1 MEKFDVIV
9 IGGGP
14 GGYVA
19 AIRAAQLNARVALIE
34 AKEMGGTCLNR
45 GCIPS
50 KTLLANAQLAHKIRE
65 ADKYGIEVSEPKINF
80 PKMME
85 RKDGVVTKVRKS
97 LTGLIE
103 ANKIK
108 VFNGFGKFTDPHTI
122 KIMGEDNVMIQGK
135 KIIIATGSEPKDI
148 PAFPFDHEK
157 ILSSTSVLEL
167 KKLPKSLAIIGGGYI
182 GCEFASC
189 FADYGVEI
197 HILEAMP
204 TIIPLQGPDLA
215 GALTR
220 TFESKGVQ
228 IHTNVFVEG
237 IDKTKDGV
245 LVKLKDQSPVHAE
258 MALVAVGRSLNT
270 DNIGLEKA
278 GVLTN
283 RGVIE
288 VNERLETN
296 VPGIYAIGDVTG
308 KWMLAHV
315 ASHQGITAANNALGI
330 PHKMHYNAVPAVV
343 FTNPEIATAG
353 LLPHEAKEQGLD
365 VKVSKYPFMAL
376 GKSQA
381 SLETEGFVQIVSDSR
396 TGLILGAQVIGHEAS
411 ALIAQLTLAIRCEL
425 TIEDLADTIHA
436 HPTVAEA
443 WLEAA
448 LIANDA
454 PIHFPPKRKMANV

>member
-1 MEKFDVIV
+1 MQKFDVIV
-9 IGGGP
+9 LGGGP

-19 AIRAAQLNARVALIE
+19 AIRAAQLNATVALVE

-50 KTLLANAQLAHKIRE
+50 KTLLANAQLIHKIKQ
-65 ADKYGIEVSEPKINF
+65 ADQYGIEVSQPKVNF
-80 PKMME
+80 PRMVE
-85 RKDGVVTKVRKS
+85 RKDNVVSGIRKS

-103 ANKIK
+103 ANQIKIFK
-108 VFNGFGKFTDPHTI
+108 GFGKFSTPNTI
-122 KIMGEDNVMIQGK
+122 KIMGEDNVEIHGT

-148 PAFPFDHEK
+148 QAFPFDHEK
-157 ILSSTSVLEL
+157 ILSSTSILAL

-197 HILEAMP
+197 HIIEAMP
-204 TIIPLQGPDLA
+204 SIIPLQGPDLSKS
-215 GALTR
+215 LTQV
-220 TFESKGVQ
+220 FEKKGIQ

-237 IDKTKDGV
+237 IDKTKEGV
-245 LVKLKDQSPVHAE
+245 LVKLKDSPPVHAE
-258 MALVAVGRSLNT
+258 MALVAVGRTLNT
-270 DNIGLEKA
+270 DKIGLEQA
-278 GVLTN
+278 GVITDK
-283 RGVIE
+283 GMIPVDD
-288 VNERLETN
+288 RLQTN
-296 VPGIYAIGDVTG
+296 VPGIYAIGDITG

-330 PHKMHYNAVPAVV
+330 PHRMHYNAVPAVV
-343 FTNPEIATAG
+343 FTNPEIATVG
-353 LLPHEAKEQGLD
+353 LLPHEAAEQKYD

-381 SLETEGFVQIVSDSR
+381 SLETEGFVQIVSESKS
-396 TGLILGAQVIGHEAS
+396 GLIIGAQVIGHEAS
-411 ALIAQLTLAIRCEL
+411 ALIAPLTLAIRCEL
-425 TIEDLADTIHA
+425 TVDDLADTIHA

-448 LIANDA
+448 LIANDS
-454 PIHFPPKRKMANV
+454 PIHFPPKRKK